1 MSVCNHPCPVSFCCA
16 LLLIFCNFPQN
27 LENVSDLFTDSEF
40 CSSTKTNLSLGS
52 DSVRASRSALTALK
66 TSAVITVESVNVRSV
81 LWVPIVAVKSFE
93 FNPGF
98 YVPVALLFE
107 VCSRAGLFSGNRQQV
122 EEQLVCIGE

>member
-1 MSVCNHPCPVSFCCA
+1 MSVCHHPCPVSFC
-16 LLLIFCNFPQN
+16 LSLILCNCPQN

-40 CSSTKTNLSLGS
+40 CSSTKTNLSIGS
-52 DSVRASRSALTALK
+52 DSVRASCSALTALK
-66 TSAVITVESVNVRSV
+66 TSPIITVKSVNVRSV

-107 VCSRAGLFSGNRQQV
+107 VCSRAWLFSGNRQQV